1 MAERSYIPITDAD
14 LNQIKQVVGTL
25 LHEVKWTDV
34 KKAASMVGSA
44 DEIGSSILARRKVF
58 GGTGSLGQA
67 SISMIGLGKSLSQNT
82 NLLNEDAN
90 TVLNAIQNGLAL
102 GTYVAKQY
110 RKSSGLLKIEALEGE
125 KRNDDENTELEEK
138 KITQAKILLHVS
150 ANYIVWKLDQHK
162 QDDVAALVMSL
173 DENPAISLNG
183 SVNAMNSSLYH
194 FGKFV
199 KESNKVNDTK
209 SFVKSALIYYERIL
223 DIIESEIEV
232 SQYTDF
238 FTTKRYKYNDT
249 GFVIEGFER
258 ASFGGHT
265 QVEVKNIKMTDI
277 VANSEGRKSN
287 MRQID
292 RLLCY
297 DLDLKKNPWME
308 LGGLPGFTMK
318 YGPPG
323 TGKSML
329 IAASF
334 NYGKA
339 KADNIGVPFVM
350 LPLPRTVIS
359 SLQGETAKKMEVFDR
374 RLKNPNVITYSPWD
388 DCENLLG
395 DRARQGSSEGQG
407 HVVSS
412 VLTMTEGATAVNN
425 GNYFIQIFTNLPEV
439 LDAAILSRV
448 QSRVLLGGPTTYED
462 FLALDYLWWKSHE
475 KQVPGILGKKLPE
488 RKEYE
493 DSMDIPEFLS
503 EIKFDESIIRPEV
516 KEIVEKASA
525 EYDKESDP
533 RFYAMFQDLMS
544 DKYEYWTAR
553 EDRNVHS
560 AVDFI
565 LMDFDIPTD
574 FFNDRKHFFDKTYD
588 DRLGILT
595 DLKRERAKKVDL
607 YKVWYQ
613 EMVKQASS
621 LISIKNSDVDRKVKE
636 QTQQYIVNRRAAQK
650 AEEMEPKLFN

>member
-1 MAERSYIPITDAD
+1 MAEQSYIPITEAD
-14 LNQIKQVVGTL
+14 LAQIKQVVGSL
-25 LHEVKWTDV
+25 LQEVKWTDV
-34 KKAASMVGSA
+34 AKAAQAVSNA
-44 DEIGSSILARRKVF
+44 DDIGTSILARRKVF
-58 GGTGSLGQA
+58 GGTGSIGQA
-67 SISMIGLGKSLSQNT
+67 SLSLIGIGKNLSNNT
-82 NLLNEDAN
+82 NLLNEEAN
-90 TVLNAIQNGLAL
+90 AVLNAIQNGLAL
-102 GTYVAKQY
+102 GTYVAKQF
-110 RKSSGLLKIEALEGE
+110 RKSSGLLKIEAKDEDTLSEDE
-125 KRNDDENTELEEK
+125 KDELEEK
-138 KITQAKILLHVS
+138 KITQARVLLHVS
-150 ANYIVWKLDQHK
+150 ANYIVWKLDQYK
-162 QDDVAALVMSL
+162 TDDIAALVMSL
-173 DENPAISLNG
+173 NENPAISLNG
-183 SVNAMNSSLYH
+183 SVNAMNSSTY
-194 FGKFV
+194 FFAKFC
-199 KESNKVNDTK
+199 KESGKVSTTK
-209 SFVKSALIYYERIL
+209 SFVKSALIYYERIM
-223 DIIESEIEV
+223 DIIDSEIEV
-232 SQYTDF
+232 SQYTEF
-238 FTTKRYKYNDT
+238 FTTKKYKYDKT
-249 GFVIEGFER
+249 DFVIEGFER
-258 ASFGGHT
+258 ATFGSHSEI
-265 QVEVKNIKMTDI
+265 EVKDISMKDI

-297 DLDLKKNPWME
+297 DVELKKNPWME

-334 NYGKA
+334 NYGKER
-339 KADNIGVPFVM
+339 ADNIGVPFVM

-425 GNYFIQIFTNLPEV
+425 GNYFIQIFTNLPDV

-448 QSRVLLGGPTTYED
+448 QSRVLLGGPKTYED
-462 FLALDYLWWKSHE
+462 FLALDYLWWKTHE
-475 KQVPGILGKKLPE
+475 EQVPGILGKKLPE

-493 DSMDIPEFLS
+493 DSMDIPEYLA

-516 KEIVEKASA
+516 QEIIAKTDKK
-525 EYDKESDP
+525 YDKSNDP
-533 RFYAMFQDLMS
+533 RWFAMFQDLMS
-544 DKYEYWTAR
+544 DKFDYWTAR

-574 FFNDRKHFFDKTYD
+574 FFNERKHFFEKSYE

-595 DLKRERAKKVDL
+595 EMKRERAKKVDL
-607 YKVWYQ
+607 FKIWYQ
-613 EMVKQASS
+613 EMIKQASS
-621 LISIKNSDVDRKVKE
+621 LISIKNAEIDRKIKE
-636 QTQQYIVNRRAAQK
+636 QTNQYIVNRKAILN
-650 AEEMEPKLFN
+650 AEEKEPSLFQ

>member
-1 MAERSYIPITDAD
+1 MAEQSYIPITEAD
-14 LNQIKQVVGTL
+14 LSQIKQVVGSL

-34 KKAASMVGSA
+34 AKAAQTVSNA
-44 DEIGSSILARRKVF
+44 DDIGSSILARRKVF
-58 GGTGSLGQA
+58 GGTGSIGQA
-67 SISMIGLGKSLSQNT
+67 SLSLIGIGKTLSQNT

-90 TVLNAIQNGLAL
+90 AVLNAIQNGLAL
-102 GTYVAKQY
+102 GTYVAKQF
-110 RKSSGLLKIEALEGE
+110 RKSSGLLKIEAKDEEGLSE
-125 KRNDDENTELEEK
+125 DDKTELEEK
-138 KITQAKILLHVS
+138 KITQARILLHVS
-150 ANYIVWKLDQHK
+150 ANYIVWKLDQFK
-162 QDDVAALVMSL
+162 NDDVAALVMSL

-183 SVNAMNSSLYH
+183 SVNAMNSSTY
-194 FGKFV
+194 FFAKFC
-199 KESNKVNDTK
+199 KESNKVAGTIAFIK
-209 SFVKSALIYYERIL
+209 AALIYYERIM

-232 SQYTDF
+232 SQYAEF
-238 FTTKRYKYNDT
+238 FTTKKYKYDKSE
-249 GFVIEGFER
+249 FVIEGFER
-258 ASFGGHT
+258 ASFGSHSEI
-265 QVEVKNIKMTDI
+265 EVKNIKMTDI

-297 DLDLKKNPWME
+297 DVELKKNPWME

-334 NYGKA
+334 NYGKE

-448 QSRVLLGGPTTYED
+448 QSRVLLGGPKTYED

-475 KQVPGILGKKLPE
+475 EQVPGILGKKLPE
-488 RKEYE
+488 RKEYAN
-493 DSMDIPEFLS
+493 SMDIPEYLA
-503 EIKFDESIIRPEV
+503 EIKFDESIVRPEV
-516 KEIVEKASA
+516 KEIISKTDEKF
-525 EYDKESDP
+525 DKNSDP
-533 RFYAMFQDLMS
+533 RWFAMFQDLMS
-544 DKYEYWTAR
+544 NKFEYWTAR
-553 EDRNVHS
+553 EDRNVHT

-565 LMDFDIPTD
+565 LMDFDIPQD
-574 FFNDRKHFFDKTYD
+574 FFNDRKHFFDKSYE

-595 DLKRERAKKVDL
+595 QLKRERAKEVNL
-607 YKVWYQ
+607 YKIWYQ

-621 LISIKNSDVDRKVKE
+621 LISIKNSEVDRKIKE
-636 QTQQYIVNRRAAQK
+636 QTQQYIVNRKAIQK
-650 AEEMEPKLFN
+650 AEEAEPSLFQ

>member
-1 MAERSYIPITDAD
+1 MAEQSYIPITEAD
-14 LNQIKQVVGTL
+14 LSQIKQVVGSL

-34 KKAASMVGSA
+34 AKAAQTVSNA
-44 DEIGSSILARRKVF
+44 DDIGSSILARRKVF
-58 GGTGSLGQA
+58 GGTGSIGQA
-67 SISMIGLGKSLSQNT
+67 SLSLIGIGKTLSQNT

-90 TVLNAIQNGLAL
+90 AVLNAIQNGLAL
-102 GTYVAKQY
+102 GTYVAKQF
-110 RKSSGLLKIEALEGE
+110 RKSSGLLKIEAKDEEGLSE
-125 KRNDDENTELEEK
+125 DDKTELEEK
-138 KITQAKILLHVS
+138 KITQARILLHVS
-150 ANYIVWKLDQHK
+150 ANYIVWKLDQFK
-162 QDDVAALVMSL
+162 NDDVAALVMSL

-183 SVNAMNSSLYH
+183 SVNAMNSSTY
-194 FGKFV
+194 FFAKFC
-199 KESNKVNDTK
+199 KESNKVSSTIAFIK
-209 SFVKSALIYYERIL
+209 AALIYYERIM

-232 SQYTDF
+232 SQYAEF
-238 FTTKRYKYNDT
+238 FTTKKYKYDKSE
-249 GFVIEGFER
+249 FVIEGFER
-258 ASFGGHT
+258 ASFGSHSE
-265 QVEVKNIKMTDI
+265 VEVKNIKMTDI

-297 DLDLKKNPWME
+297 DVELKKNPWVE

-334 NYGKA
+334 NYGKE

-448 QSRVLLGGPTTYED
+448 QSRVLLGGPKTYED

-475 KQVPGILGKKLPE
+475 EQVPGILGKKLPE
-488 RKEYE
+488 RKEYAN
-493 DSMDIPEFLS
+493 SMDIPEYLA
-503 EIKFDESIIRPEV
+503 EIKFDESIVRPEV
-516 KEIVEKASA
+516 REIISKTDEKF
-525 EYDKESDP
+525 DKNSDP
-533 RFYAMFQDLMS
+533 RWFAMFQDLMS
-544 DKYEYWTAR
+544 NKFEYWTAR
-553 EDRNVHS
+553 EDRNVHT

-565 LMDFDIPTD
+565 LMDFDIPQD
-574 FFNDRKHFFDKTYD
+574 FFNDRKHFFDKSYE

-595 DLKRERAKKVDL
+595 ELKRERAKEVNL
-607 YKVWYQ
+607 YKIWYQ

-621 LISIKNSDVDRKVKE
+621 LISIKNSEVDRKIKE
-636 QTQQYIVNRRAAQK
+636 QTQQYIVNRKAIQK
-650 AEEMEPKLFN
+650 AEEAEPSLFQ